1 MLFILLIIMPNTNLI
16 ASLMKIEIYNL
27 KNVCPIMYK
36 SCRNTGSTNFIPF
49 NNVHETE
56 TRICFSN
63 IYFINGYNQYIP
75 LLSHI
80 QAKYNVKNIV
90 GCSAKCNA
98 LKCNKVE
105 NL

>member
-1 MLFILLIIMPNTNLI
+1 MPNTNLI
-16 ASLMKIEIYNL
+16 ASLMKIEMYNL

-98 LKCNKVE
+98 VKCNKVE

>member
-1 MLFILLIIMPNTNLI
+1 MSNTQLI
-16 ASLMKIEIYNL
+16 ASLMKIEMHNL

-36 SCRNTGSTNFIPF
+36 RCRNTGSANFIPF
-49 NNVHETE
+49 NNVYETE

-90 GCSAKCNA
+90 ECSAKCNV
-98 LKCNKVE
+98 LKCNNVE
-105 NL
+105 IL

>member
-1 MLFILLIIMPNTNLI
+1 MPNTNLI

-90 GCSAKCNA
+90 GCSADCNA
-98 LKCNKVE
+98 LKYNKVE
-105 NL
+105 IYNRRI